1 CKFSFAPLGLWLRAQ
16 GQLSGHVLLA
26 LWPLLV
32 VISIVATVGFLA
44 THSEEQQ
51 QRNTQGSLEYQ
62 ALKQQLNSI
71 KEQINSL
78 NGLIATDAVNG
89 Y

>member
-1 CKFSFAPLGLWLRAQ
+1 TSLAFTVQLWIAIPSTTGSQVVAGLTAVALELCKFSFAPLGLWLRSQ

-44 THSEEQQ
+44 T
-51 QRNTQGSLEYQ
+51 
-62 ALKQQLNSI
+62 
-71 KEQINSL
+71 
-78 NGLIATDAVNG
+78 
-89 Y
+89 